1 MLGLVI
7 GLARGFK
14 VRHRVCIGFRVMDL
28 GFRDRVYIT
37 NLTLILNSRS
47 IYIHVQKNVDILQRV
62 KI

>member
-1 MLGLVI
+1 
-7 GLARGFK
+7 
-14 VRHRVCIGFRVMDL
+14 MDL